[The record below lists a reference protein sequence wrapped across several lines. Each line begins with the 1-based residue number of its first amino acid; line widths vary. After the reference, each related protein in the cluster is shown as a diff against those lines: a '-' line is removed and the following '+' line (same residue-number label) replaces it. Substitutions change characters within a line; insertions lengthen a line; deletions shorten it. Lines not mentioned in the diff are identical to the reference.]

1 MSAETTIT
9 VTLRIPPWPAHFL
22 EDFAALAAARGVHV
36 EGTGPGVPELQDRI
50 AHWRRI
56 VADDKPDEYA
66 LVQIMREHRGQEQ
79 EDQR

>member
-1 MSAETTIT
+1 MSAETPIT

-22 EDFAALAAARGVHV
+22 DDFAALAAARGVHV

-56 VADDKPDEYA
+56 VADDEPDEHA
-66 LVQIMREHRGQEQ
+66 LVQIMRERRAREQ